1 MSVPSRNIVT
11 VGSSLL
17 IACLACTPIVTI
29 GWSELTIILVVGLM
43 ILLPLAF
50 RIIKALRAEDKHR
63 LKD

>member
-50 RIIKALRAEDKHR
+50 RIIRALRAEDKR
-63 LKD
+63 QSKD